1 MYPIKTIQTII
12 IMPINVWPANKLYH
26 QMMEDMD
33 VVVCST
39 NLYLLQFVDLFDAG
53 SARERMRKL
62 VTLTLTFC
70 FCLCVCVM

>member
-12 IMPINVWPANKLYH
+12 IMPINVWPTNKLYH

-70 FCLCVCVM
+70 FCLCV